1 MIVFLSH
8 RYCCCYKSRD
18 LGQSCQVNAAT
29 AASSSL
35 IGSLW
40 PEIQFDGELYMQ
52 NHWIINQFNDHMAD
66 STRFCQ
72 TCSQIPWSRFLHNDT
87 IFAKLLSED
96 RARSWQKHCWQK
108 NVILSYFCW
117 KKWLD
122 HPLSH
127 WHWHWKEKDYDL
139 DEYIKLSRQASW
151 EATFSL
157 DRAKHPNIICHNWQ
171 VPGL

>member
-8 RYCCCYKSRD
+8 TYCCCYKSRD

-87 IFAKLLSED
+87 IFANCFERTAL
-96 RARSWQKHCWQK
+96 
-108 NVILSYFCW
+108 
-117 KKWLD
+117 
-122 HPLSH
+122 
-127 WHWHWKEKDYDL
+127 
-139 DEYIKLSRQASW
+139 
-151 EATFSL
+151 
-157 DRAKHPNIICHNWQ
+157 
-171 VPGL
+171 VPGRNTVDKKMWYYLIFAGKNDWITHWVTDTDIGKKKIMI